1 MYSLRTVVV
10 VDVSCFLYVTMSVL
24 ILGIQAVPTQQQA
37 SSMAAASMLSAAGAY
52 PATHPLGGGGGIA
65 LQPTPAQHVA
75 SAQQAQAQQAQPQQ
89 IQAVSAPG
97 QHSSNPAI
105 DAALSQAYSGIAQ
118 YTGTTAY

>member
-1 MYSLRTVVV
+1 MDSLRSVVV

-75 SAQQAQAQQAQPQQ
+75 SAQQAQQAQPQQ